1 MVRRPLKFDFRL
13 WTDAMLQVVWERG
26 FADRVKTGRNKGQI
40 KMRAIKFGDLLLAEA
55 SRRGVQLQTPVR
67 YQ

>member
-1 MVRRPLKFDFRL
+1 MTRRSLEFDFRL

-26 FADRVKTGRNKGQI
+26 FEDRVKTGRNKGQI
-40 KMRAIKFGDLLLAEA
+40 KMRAIKFGDAVLTEAE
-55 SRRGVQLQTPVR
+55 RRGVRLQTPAK